1 MRLHAVATWHKSGAW
16 ELTSCQPSASAL
28 RPSTTS
34 SDGSRVVRR
43 VPLMLN
49 ASNAQEEPVGPQ
61 NWDHSPATAV
71 PSAKCDTA
79 PPGIGYPVD
88 MEYSGGELQ

>member
-1 MRLHAVATWHKSGAW
+1 
-16 ELTSCQPSASAL
+16 
-28 RPSTTS
+28 
-34 SDGSRVVRR
+34 
-43 VPLMLN
+43 MLN